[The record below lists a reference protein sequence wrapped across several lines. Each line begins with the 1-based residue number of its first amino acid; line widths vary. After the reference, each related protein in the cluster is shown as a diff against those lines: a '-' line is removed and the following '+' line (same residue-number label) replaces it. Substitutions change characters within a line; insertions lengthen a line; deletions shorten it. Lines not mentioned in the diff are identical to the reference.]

1 MIDRGQVLR
10 AEILDGR
17 VLLDLL
23 LDLLLDSG
31 ENCTKVEM
39 LLPNGITAI
48 PRAGAD
54 VVLARVGGC
63 KQSVGVRPEGPG

>member
-17 VLLDLL
+17 VL

-54 VVLARVGGC
+54 VVLA
-63 KQSVGVRPEGPG
+63 E

>member
-17 VLLDLL
+17 VLF
-23 LDLLLDSG
+23 DLLLDSG